1 MTWFKVDDGLAD
13 HPKMVELQERKGWHR
28 AVALWVLAG
37 AWCSKQLTNG
47 RVPQVMISRLGCSKS
62 DADLLVDTGLWRIDS
77 AGYSFHD
84 WERCNLTKEAVEA
97 KREKTRT
104 KVTDWRRN
112 QVTAQVTGE
121 VSNHSCNPAPL
132 LSSPLHSLPKGEESV
147 IAPGGAD
154 PGTPAAKTRAK
165 REKPK
170 SLVALQA
177 ALVDHCNDP
186 PALSNSLAQKACRR
200 VTEHAERNG
209 VTLEAAASALVLAWC
224 QAGYVANAW
233 KLCDVPFSVRQVSLS
248 VVGKIREGA

>member
-1 MTWFKVDDGLAD
+1 MTWGRMDDKFHRNRKVRELRQSKAGREALGVWVFWWSWCLDDPELLGVIPMSELPSADQKAAKMLVAVGLWDESEVGGYRIHDFHSYNPTKDQREAKLLAD
-13 HPKMVELQERKGWHR
+13 R
-28 AVALWVLAG
+28 ARVAASRNASRENVARDSD
-37 AWCSKQLTNG
+37 ATKTRVAST
-47 RVPQVMISRLGCSKS
+47 RVPIPSHP
-62 DADLLVDTGLWRIDS
+62 IP
-77 AGYSFHD
+77 
-84 WERCNLTKEAVEA
+84 EEE
-97 KREKTRT
+97 KR
-104 KVTDWRRN
+104 D
-112 QVTAQVTGE
+112 
-121 VSNHSCNPAPL
+121 
-132 LSSPLHSLPKGEESV
+132 
-147 IAPGGAD
+147 APGGAD